1 MKKVTAFVCAALMA
15 LGMVGCG
22 GAQSEQ
28 GVPSQEQ
35 SATPTLDAIKE
46 KGVFTLMTATGFPP
60 FEYLGADGQ
69 PAGVDIDVG
78 KMIADELGVE
88 YKVLDMDFSLLVEAL
103 KSGKGDIIAAA
114 MTVRGDRAKQVDF
127 TQTYAKA
134 GQVLML
140 PADSPITDVEM
151 LKSGEYTVT
160 VQTNTTGDIY
170 TQEELGLTNLLQF
183 KNAVECASALNAGKA
198 DAAVLD
204 NVAANSLVK
213 TYDGKLKVLDEMV
226 TQEEYA
232 MAVAPGHKDL
242 VEFVNTVIE
251 KNKDTIA
258 KLIEQHEAAAKN

>member
-1 MKKVTAFVCAALMA
+1 MKKIIAMACAALLT

-22 GAQSEQ
+22 SAPSEQ
-28 GVPSQEQ
+28 ETPAQEQ
-35 SATPTLDAIKE
+35 SATPTLDAIKG

-69 PAGVDIDVG
+69 PTGVDIDVG

-127 TQTYAKA
+127 TETYAQA

-170 TQEELGLTNLLQF
+170 TQEELGLTDLLQF
-183 KNAVECASALNAGKA
+183 KNAVECASALVAGKA

-213 TYDGKLKVLDEMV
+213 TYEGKLKVMDQMI
-226 TQEEYA
+226 TQEDYA

-251 KNKDTIA
+251 KNKDNIA

>member
-1 MKKVTAFVCAALMA
+1 MKKVIALVCAALLTA
-15 LGMVGCG
+15 GLAGCG
-22 GAQSEQ
+22 GSSSGQE
-28 GVPSQEQ
+28 VPSQEQ

-46 KGVFTLMTATGFPP
+46 KGVLTLMTATGFPP

-78 KMIADELGVE
+78 KMIADELGVD
-88 YKVLDMDFSLLVEAL
+88 YKVLDMDFSLLVDAL

-114 MTVRGDRAKQVDF
+114 MTVRGDRATQVDF
-127 TQTYAKA
+127 TNTYAQA
-134 GQVLML
+134 GQVVLL

-160 VQTNTTGDIY
+160 VQANTTGDIY
-170 TQEELGLTNLLQF
+170 TQEELGLTDLLQF
-183 KNAVECASALNAGKA
+183 KNAVECAAALAAGKA

-204 NVAANSLVK
+204 SVAAKSLVK

-226 TQEEYA
+226 TKEDYA
-232 MAVAPGHKDL
+232 MAIAPGHEDL

-251 KNKDTIA
+251 KNKDTIT
-258 KLIEQHEAAAKN
+258 KLIEQHEAAAEN